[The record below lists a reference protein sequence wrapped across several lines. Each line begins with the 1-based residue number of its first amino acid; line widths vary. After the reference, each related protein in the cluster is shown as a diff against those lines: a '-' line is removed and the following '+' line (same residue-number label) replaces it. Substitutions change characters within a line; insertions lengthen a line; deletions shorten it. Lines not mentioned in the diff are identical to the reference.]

1 MAYRLGVDIGG
12 TFTDFAL
19 LNGSTGQLT
28 HYKVPTTPADPAE
41 GVVRGLND
49 LLEQYDVDPSDIDY
63 FVHGTTLGL
72 NTVIQRS
79 GANLAFFTTEGFRDL
94 LEVQRMRLAEPL
106 NFASRRPAPLIPR
119 WQVFEIRERILA
131 DG

>member
-19 LNGSTGQLT
+19 LDRSTGRLR
-28 HYKVPTTPADPAE
+28 HYKSPTTPADPAE
-41 GVVRGLND
+41 GVIGGLRD
-49 LLEQYDVDPSDIDY
+49 FLQQTHVDPSEIEY

-79 GANLAFFTTEGFRDL
+79 GVNLAFFTTEGFHDV
-94 LEVQRMRLAEPL
+94 LEIQRMRLADPL
-106 NFASRRPAPLIPR
+106 NFASTRP
-119 WQVFEIRERILA
+119 
-131 DG
+131 